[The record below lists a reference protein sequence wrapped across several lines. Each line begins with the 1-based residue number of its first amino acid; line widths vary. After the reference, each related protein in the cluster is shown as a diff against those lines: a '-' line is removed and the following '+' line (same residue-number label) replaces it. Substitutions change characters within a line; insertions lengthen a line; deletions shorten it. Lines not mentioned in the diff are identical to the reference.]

1 MQENLDDLF
10 RYVQRWKPLSVGI
23 ESSGQQGGFLSIIQ
37 EMMIQRNIWFS
48 LAKKPGSKDFGIRP
62 IKDKVHR
69 FVTGVQP
76 KFKQGKVWIPKP
88 ELIKASNYPL
98 FVLVEEL
105 VAELSKF
112 TMAGGVAALKH
123 DDALDL
129 LNQLSEMELFAP
141 SESYVNEKSTI
152 TEDGL
157 IWTKYRDWETDRKS
171 TRLNSSHSG
180 EPRMPSS
187 A

>member
-1 MQENLDDLF
+1 M
-10 RYVQRWKPLSVGI
+10 
-23 ESSGQQGGFLSIIQ
+23 
-37 EMMIQRNIWFS
+37 
-48 LAKKPGSKDFGIRP
+48 
-62 IKDKVHR
+62 KDKVQR

-112 TMAGGVAALKH
+112 TMAGGVTALKH

-129 LNQLSEMELFAP
+129 LNQLSEMETYAP
-141 SESYVNEKSTI
+141 SESYVTEKSVA

-157 IWTKYRDWETDRKS
+157 IWTGIWEDEDDEDYSRS
-171 TRLNSSHSG
+171 TVF
-180 EPRMPSS
+180 
-187 A
+187 